1 MTMEA
6 MATMAPSEPSEPS
19 EPSRP
24 KHSRDPAWLVPSAAQ
39 FGAPEWLWQAMVDSV
54 SPDDLRRLAARP
66 EQLKAALIE
75 TWRTIRRRRVAEEW
89 TP

>member
-6 MATMAPSEPSEPS
+6 MATMDPSEPN
-19 EPSRP
+19 RP
-24 KHSRDPAWLVPSAAQ
+24 KRERDPVWLVPYAAH
-39 FGAPEWLWQAMVDSV
+39 FGAPEWLWQAMVDSL
-54 SPDDLRRLAARP
+54 SPDELLRLTTRP
-66 EQLKAALIE
+66 EELKAALIE